1 MKRRKVAK
9 LMAVVALVGA
19 VGVGGSLALLTATTG
34 PVTNTFTAGKNLTP
48 SDLKLDEYQ
57 LSDNNRTANKEV
69 TRVKSLE
76 FKNLMQRDVMDKDPT
91 VQIKGTAAQCYIF
104 VKVTGLQD
112 LKNKGITVNW
122 NNVWVKADGNTNT
135 ADGYYYYNGTRGA
148 VSGRENVI
156 DPSLLTDDNITPEDG
171 YFELES
177 LFTQVTVEDNATIY
191 GADNKIGSIKAWA
204 CAVQAQNVD
213 SWEDAYAALPGDFT
227 NAE

>member
-48 SDLKLDEYQ
+48 TDLKLNEYQ
-57 LSDNNRTANKEV
+57 LSDDNRTANKKV
-69 TRVKSLE
+69 DRVNGLQ
-76 FKNLMQRDVMDKDPT
+76 FKNLMQRDEMDKDPT
-91 VQIKGTAAQCYIF
+91 VQIKGTAAQCYMF

-112 LKNKGITVNW
+112 LIEKGITVDWSNA
-122 NNVWVKADGNTNT
+122 WVKADGNDNS
-135 ADGYYYYNGTRGA
+135 ADGYYYYSGNRGA
-148 VSGRENVI
+148 VPGRQNVI
-156 DPSLLTDDNITPEDG
+156 DPSLLTDDTITPEDG

-177 LFTQVTVEDNATIY
+177 LFTKVTVGDNATIY
-191 GADNKIGSIKAWA
+191 GTEDKIGSIKAWA
-204 CAVQAQNVD
+204 CAVQAQNVN
-213 SWEDAYAALPGDFT
+213 SWKDAYAALPDDFK

>member
-1 MKRRKVAK
+1 M
-9 LMAVVALVGA
+9 
-19 VGVGGSLALLTATTG
+19 
-34 PVTNTFTAGKNLTP
+34 
-48 SDLKLDEYQ
+48 SDD
-57 LSDNNRTANKEV
+57 NRTANKELD
-69 TRVKSLE
+69 RVNNLQ
-76 FKNLMQRDVMDKDPT
+76 FKNLMQRDEMDKDPT

-122 NNVWVKADGNTNT
+122 NNVLVKAYRNTNT

-156 DPSLLTDDNITPEDG
+156 DPSLLSNNTIIPEDD

-177 LFTQVTVEDNATIY
+177 LFTKVTVEDTATIY
-191 GADNKIGSIKAWA
+191 GANNNIGSIKAWA

>member
-1 MKRRKVAK
+1 M
-9 LMAVVALVGA
+9 
-19 VGVGGSLALLTATTG
+19 
-34 PVTNTFTAGKNLTP
+34 
-48 SDLKLDEYQ
+48 SDD
-57 LSDNNRTANKEV
+57 NRTANKEV
-69 TRVKSLE
+69 TRVQSLE

-91 VQIKGTAAQCYIF
+91 VQIKRTAAQCYIF

-112 LKNKGITVNW
+112 LIEKGITVDWN
-122 NNVWVKADGNTNT
+122 NNVWVKADENADS

-177 LFTQVTVEDNATIY
+177 LFTEVTVGDDATIY

-204 CAVQAQNVD
+204 CAIQAQNVD
-213 SWEDAYAALPGDFT
+213 SWEDAYAALPDNLK
-227 NAE
+227 NAQ

>member
-91 VQIKGTAAQCYIF
+91 VQIKGTAAQCYMF
-104 VKVTGLQD
+104 VKVKGLQD
-112 LKNKGITVNW
+112 LKDKGINVNW
-122 NNVWVKADGNTNT
+122 NNVWVKADENTNRT
-135 ADGYYYYNGTRGA
+135 GQH
-148 VSGRENVI
+148 S
-156 DPSLLTDDNITPEDG
+156 DPAKSE
-171 YFELES
+171 
-177 LFTQVTVEDNATIY
+177 
-191 GADNKIGSIKAWA
+191 
-204 CAVQAQNVD
+204 
-213 SWEDAYAALPGDFT
+213 
-227 NAE
+227 